1 MTGNSKNGD
10 GLDTNSEVIDPHKLL
25 TYIINYRHL
34 IKVNVYEKHNMQ
46 KSN

>member
-1 MTGNSKNGD
+1 MTKNSKNGE

-34 IKVNVYEKHNMQ
+34 MKVIEKHNMR
-46 KSN
+46 KTN